1 MQAAMRAA
9 LRLVFSSAVLLSACE
24 PSPAPS
30 PPPPAKAASAR
41 PPQPMMASAAWG
53 EQVALTL
60 GKDITAGTTP
70 PKDLVASAMTML
82 LSLQPGAE
90 QQARTKLL
98 QAWKG
103 AADNETR
110 GLALA
115 LTALSLVFDPTVEGY
130 VERLTDAYGLA
141 QYSGT
146 VDSSAAEGQ
155 CARAIVGAA
164 GGATR
169 QSRDLIDLVARMAR
183 LPEGTKPWLALARG
197 SANDRSQAF
206 FDEAAAGLLVRPD
219 AWRLR
224 AMLGDRLTDLGFTD
238 DAIAAISGY
247 SPAEAP
253 AAVTL
258 VKARAQVLGG
268 QAAAA
273 VPVLQGLVSSLAG
286 VDEARRS
293 EAIYWLAEAQ
303 LVTNDS
309 AAAKATAA
317 QLEVRPGWQREAA
330 LVASSLALRD
340 GRLEEAQRLLAPL
353 SAGTPMSTVPVERR
367 ISRLMLD
374 ICAELKD
381 SACVERATRRLAII
395 DVDVDGA
402 DAARVRAERAD
413 GIAALSGADI
423 WKQVVEP
430 SSSTAGVAR
439 ARRAI
444 ASGAPGL
451 ARRELDGLVKQPALR
466 VARALRAIAQEKPAE
481 QAALAMKALAGAGPP
496 LGETDTLAIID
507 VLGAAP
513 APGSVDVLKGLEKDP
528 RPLVQKA
535 ATRSLS
541 DLADPAA
548 RAARLAP
555 QGDEQRGHGHVDGPG
570 GKPPGAPTRPVMPG
584 LPGMPGMPGP
594 QPGAPAP

>member
-1 MQAAMRAA
+1 
-9 LRLVFSSAVLLSACE
+9 
-24 PSPAPS
+24 
-30 PPPPAKAASAR
+30 
-41 PPQPMMASAAWG
+41 MMASVAWG

-60 GKDITAGTTP
+60 GKDVAATTTAP
-70 PKDLVASAMTML
+70 RELIASATTML
-82 LSLQPGAE
+82 WSLQAGAE
-90 QQARTKLL
+90 AQARTKLL

-115 LTALSLVFDPTVEGY
+115 LTALSLVLDPAVEGY

-141 QYSGT
+141 LYAGN
-146 VDSSAAEGQ
+146 VDSSAADGQ

-169 QSRDLIDLVARMAR
+169 QARDLIDLVARMPR

-206 FDEAAAGLLVRPD
+206 FDDAAAGLLVRPD

-238 DAIAAISGY
+238 DAIAAVAAY
-247 SPAEAP
+247 AAADVP

-273 VPVLQGLVSSLAG
+273 MPVLQGLMTSLAG

-303 LVTNDS
+303 LLTNDG
-309 AAAKATAA
+309 AGARATAA

-381 SACVERATRRLAII
+381 SACVERSIRRLAII
-395 DVDVDGA
+395 DVDVDGV
-402 DAARVRAERAD
+402 DAARARLARPD
-413 GIAALSGADI
+413 GNAAKSGADI
-423 WKQVVEP
+423 WQQVAQP
-430 SSSTAGVAR
+430 SSSLAGLAR

-444 ASGAPGL
+444 ASGAPVL
-451 ARRELDGLVKQPALR
+451 AGRELDGLVKEPGLR
-466 VARALRAIAQEKPAE
+466 VARALRALVKTTPAE
-481 QAALAMKALAGAGPP
+481 QAALAVKALAGAGPP
-496 LGETDTLAIID
+496 LGEDDLLAVID
-507 VLGAAP
+507 VLGGAP
-513 APGSVDVLKGLEKDP
+513 APGSVELLKGLEKDP
-528 RPLVQKA
+528 RPPVQKA
-535 ATRSLS
+535 ATRSLG
-541 DLADPAA
+541 DLADPKV
-548 RAARLAP
+548 RAARQAP
-555 QGDEQRGHGHVDGPG
+555 QGDEHGGHGAIDGPG
-570 GKPPGAPTRPVMPG
+570 GKPPRPVMPG
-584 LPGMPGMPGP
+584 LPGP